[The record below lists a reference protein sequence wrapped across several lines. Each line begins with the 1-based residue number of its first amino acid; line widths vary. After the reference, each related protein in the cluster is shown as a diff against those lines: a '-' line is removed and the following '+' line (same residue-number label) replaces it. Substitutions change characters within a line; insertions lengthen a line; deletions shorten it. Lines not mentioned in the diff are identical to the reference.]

1 MRKHMLIPALIIIS
15 ILVIM
20 ACNISS
26 GSATP
31 DQTVRNTQI
40 ALAKTQTAISAPELV
55 PSITPDVQDQNQ
67 DLVNTQVALA
77 LTQTVFSRPSVEPS
91 ETPASQNQD
100 HDLVNTQ
107 VAMAM
112 TQTAMSLP
120 PTQAQQSSPT
130 PQDVKARIKSANI
143 LVYEDIAGDPYYIP
157 YAKRALMS
165 IGGNYT
171 YVADAMGTF
180 MNDLNSGTK
189 WDLII
194 SASELRTAISGDYW
208 TIMKT
213 RVDEGAALIA
223 EIWYLDGINAGK
235 IAPLLSECG
244 VKLQADWQGASVYNP
259 IDYGMYWVDSN
270 SPVFNTPNQVNR
282 FGASLTD
289 PAWMFGDIGDLI
301 EVTDS
306 SRAQILATHELG
318 QQNNYGLLTS
328 CLDGRVLFQT
338 FSSHNYPTNEM
349 IALWENYIYYTLTNH
364 FQNTH

>member
-1 MRKHMLIPALIIIS
+1 MTQTALNS
-15 ILVIM
+15 PPLTKP
-20 ACNISS
+20 
-26 GSATP
+26 SATP
-31 DQTVRNTQI
+31 V
-40 ALAKTQTAISAPELV
+40 V
-55 PSITPDVQDQNQ
+55 QNQ
-67 DLVNTQVALA
+67 NTNLVNTQAALA
-77 LTQTVFSRPSVEPS
+77 MTQTAFSKPPSEPS
-91 ETPASQNQD
+91 ATPGDQNQNPN
-100 HDLVNTQ
+100 LVNTQ

-120 PTQAQQSSPT
+120 PTQAQQPSPT
-130 PQDVKARIKSANI
+130 PQDIKTLIKSANI
-143 LVYEDIAGDPYYIP
+143 LVYEDIAGDPTFIP
-157 YAKRALMS
+157 YVKRALMS
-165 IGGNYT
+165 IGGNYV

-180 MNDLNSGTK
+180 MNDLNSGTR

-208 TIMKT
+208 TVIKT
-213 RVDEGAALIA
+213 RVDDGAALIS
-223 EIWYLDGINAGK
+223 EIWYLDSINDGK

-244 VKLQADWQGASVYNP
+244 VKLQSDWQGAGVYIP
-259 IDYGMYWVDSN
+259 LDYGMYWVYSN

-282 FGASLTD
+282 FGGSLTD
-289 PAWMFGDIGDLI
+289 PAWMFGDIGDLV

-328 CLDGRVLFQT
+328 CMDGRVLFQT
-338 FSSHNYPTNEM
+338 FSSHNYPTNDM